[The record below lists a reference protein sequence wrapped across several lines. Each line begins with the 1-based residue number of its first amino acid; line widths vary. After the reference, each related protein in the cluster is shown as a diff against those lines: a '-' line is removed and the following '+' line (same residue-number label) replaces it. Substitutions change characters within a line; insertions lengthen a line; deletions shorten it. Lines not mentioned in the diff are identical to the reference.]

1 MENFVMKNAKEKI
14 LAYLSKTDGYNTLT
28 VAQAQSRFGIKN
40 VSARIE
46 ELRNEGHAIY
56 TNTKTLSDGR
66 KISYYRLGKPSKQ
79 VVAAGVEMLR
89 LRGIRA
95 FA

>member
-1 MENFVMKNAKEKI
+1 MKNAKEKI

-56 TNTKTLSDGR
+56 TNTKTLADGR
-66 KISYYRLGKPSKQ
+66 KISYYRLGTPSKR
-79 VVAAGVEMLR
+79 VVAAGVELLR
-89 LRGIRA
+89 QHGVRA